1 MFKLHGFVCVVE
13 QGNGMIDIHCHD
25 SWSTIVMMIVLFY
38 YHGSSTR
45 YGTEYMYFC
54 DLQSTLHANV
64 VANCL
69 VFENILTLMLLE
81 I

>member
-1 MFKLHGFVCVVE
+1 MFKLHGFLCVVE
-13 QGNGMIDIHCHD
+13 LGNSMIDIHCHD

-38 YHGSSTR
+38 YHDSSR

-54 DLQSTLHANV
+54 DLQGTLHANV
-64 VANCL
+64 VVNCL